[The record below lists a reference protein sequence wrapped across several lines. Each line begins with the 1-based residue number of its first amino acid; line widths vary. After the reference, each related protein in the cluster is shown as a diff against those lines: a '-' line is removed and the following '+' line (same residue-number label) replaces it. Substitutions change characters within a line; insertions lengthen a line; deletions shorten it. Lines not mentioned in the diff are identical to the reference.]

1 MVSLPAWGGACPVWL
16 ATEWLR
22 FRSWLVKNR
31 NYAGRIPVPPDDG
44 PFLVGLARTRFG
56 LGHPSSGVT
65 AAWKKCCEGRRLSPQ
80 KGGARFSVVNGMPRE
95 AAQ

>member
-1 MVSLPAWGGACPVWL
+1 M
-16 ATEWLR
+16 
-22 FRSWLVKNR
+22 VKNR

-56 LGHPSSGVT
+56 LGLPSSGVT

-80 KGGARFSVVNGMPRE
+80 KGGARFYVVNGMPRE